1 MVAAESGSVAV
12 LAEKPSVA
20 RDIARVLGADSKGDG
35 YLHGNGYVVTWAI
48 GHLAALAQPHEINP
62 QWRQW
67 NRRLLP
73 MLPEQWPLV
82 VYEKTKDQFETVK
95 QILNSPKVSRV
106 VCATDAGREGE
117 LIFRY
122 IYDAAQC
129 AKPVSR
135 LWISSLTPEAIRKGF
150 DALRPAADYDSLADA
165 ARGRSR
171 ADWLVGMNLSRAY
184 SLAYDEDLSVGRV
197 QTPTLAMVVEREL
210 AVRRFV
216 PEDYLEVLATF
227 RPTGA
232 PQAGS
237 YQGTWFRERAAAP
250 AAPGAPGAD
259 KESLPQAMRLPA
271 DGEEARRIA
280 ARSRTGQAAI
290 ESVEAQTQRMPPPPL
305 YDLTEL
311 QRHANR
317 LFGFSAQKTLDT
329 AQALYERH
337 KLISYPRTD
346 SRHLSEDVARTLP
359 RVVSAIAGPY
369 REQLAPGTGERP
381 LGRRFV
387 DDSKVTD
394 HHAIIPTTTRA
405 DKVSL
410 SPEERK
416 IYDFV
421 CRRLLSAWHDDHI
434 WSVTTV
440 ITAIRND
447 AMVDRYHTSG
457 SVVRQIGW
465 KVLDLAPARAKKAT
479 PAADDGR
486 DEQVLPPGLSKGQP
500 QDVLDAEVLKKK
512 TRAPKRLTEGT
523 LLTAMETA
531 GRTLDEKELSD
542 AMKETGLGTP
552 ATRAAI
558 IEVLLKREYIVRNG
572 KSLEATDK
580 GIRLIEVVH
589 PEVKSPVMTGQ
600 WEAYLHRIQRG
611 TAQLVPFVKGIEDYV
626 REVVGKVGQAPAGPR
641 RSSQAKAPN
650 VTFSPRSESG
660 RNGGADP
667 VVRAGPP
674 GPALSATNQALASRD
689 SATRPVRALGSLDET
704 GWRDTT
710 ASHDAVESRKTPAL
724 SKSATKGSRAEGV
737 RPTTGAA
744 PVYSGGTLTELLQTA
759 FGFPSFRTSQE
770 AVCQAVIAGRDVL
783 LVMPT
788 GAGKSL
794 CYQLPAVARGGTAL
808 VISPLI
814 ALMEDQVAKL
824 KERHF
829 AVERIH
835 SGRDRAASRQACI
848 DYLNGALQFLF
859 IAPERLRVAGFPEM
873 LAKRKPS
880 LIAIDEAHCISQWG
894 HDFRPDYRMLGQYLP
909 TLRPAPVIA
918 LTATATPV
926 VQNDIAVQ
934 LGLVEPARFI
944 QGFRRDNLAI
954 EVVEVAPSQRAALTL
969 ELLEDEARRPAIV
982 YTPTRAQA
990 TSVAAELA
998 RHFPCAA
1005 YHAGLD
1011 APHRQRVQEEFLEGR
1026 ITVMVAT
1033 IAFGMGID
1041 KPDVRTV
1048 IHTALPGSLEAYY
1061 QEIGRAGRDGAPS
1074 RTILMHSYADRHTH
1088 DFFFQR
1094 DYPDVK
1100 VLDGIFGRLR
1110 AEPVEKA
1117 VLQHQLRMD
1126 PEVFDKALEKLWIH
1140 GGALVDFAENVS
1152 RGHDYWREPYIA
1164 QGDQKQQQLDL
1175 MLRYAESSECR
1186 MSGLVRHFGD
1196 LADAQKACGICDFCA
1211 PGECSGQRF
1220 RPATDEE
1227 RAAALAVVEALG
1239 SNSGRSTGK
1248 LHAEV
1253 CPHGEMTRDAFEE
1266 ILGAMARANFLRL
1279 ANAVFE
1285 KDGKTISYRK
1295 ASLTPDGEALEEIVP
1310 GDLVMKDAAQAA
1322 TKARKGKKKKAAAP
1336 AKGKRS
1342 RKPAAVA
1349 TPAPPRPSSRPG
1361 IAPDSRIEETLRLW
1375 RLAEAKRRGV
1385 PAFRIFSD
1393 QALKAV
1399 AARRPAT
1406 AAELLAI
1413 PGLGIGTVEKY
1424 GAQIYRLLHG

>member
-1 MVAAESGSVAV
+1 MEAAEAGSVAV

-20 RDIARVLGADSKGDG
+20 RDIARVLGAGTKGNG
-35 YLHGNGYVVTWAI
+35 YLHGGGYVVTWAI
-48 GHLAALAQPHEINP
+48 GHLASLAQPHEINP
-62 QWRQW
+62 DWRQW
-67 NRRLLP
+67 RRHLLP

-95 QILNSPKVSRV
+95 QILNSPKVSRI

-122 IYDAAQC
+122 IYEAAHC

-135 LWISSLTPEAIRKGF
+135 LWISSLTPDAIRKGF
-150 DALRPAADYDSLADA
+150 DALRPAADYDGLADA
-165 ARGRSR
+165 AHGRSR

-184 SLAYDEDLSVGRV
+184 SLAYDEVLSVGRV
-197 QTPTLAMVVEREL
+197 QTPTLAMIVEREL

-216 PEDYLEVLATF
+216 PEDYLEVMATF
-227 RPTGA
+227 RPTGDPKA
-232 PQAGS
+232 RA
-237 YQGTWFRERAAAP
+237 YQGTWFRERAAA
-250 AAPGAPGAD
+250 AGTPGAD
-259 KESLPQAMRLPA
+259 KESLQQAMRLPA
-271 DGEEARRIA
+271 DGEEARQIA
-280 ARSRTGQAAI
+280 ARARTGQAAI
-290 ESVEAQTQRMPPPPL
+290 ESVESQTQRMPPPAL

-311 QRHANR
+311 QRHCNR
-317 LFGFSAQKTLDT
+317 LFGYSAQKTLDT

-346 SRHLSEDVARTLP
+346 SRHLSQDVAQTLP
-359 RVVSAIAGPY
+359 RVVNAIAEPY
-369 REQLAPGTGERP
+369 REHLAPGTGERP

-387 DDSKVTD
+387 DDSKLTD
-394 HHAIIPTTTRA
+394 HHAIIPTTTPA
-405 DKVSL
+405 GKASL
-410 SPEERK
+410 TPEERK
-416 IYDFV
+416 IYDLI

-447 AMVDRYHTSG
+447 AIVDRYHTSG
-457 SVVRQIGW
+457 SAVQQIGW
-465 KVLDLAPARAKKAT
+465 KVLDLAPAKPKKAA
-479 PAADDGR
+479 PVAGDAQG
-486 DEQVLPPGLSKGQP
+486 EQELPPGLAKGQP
-500 QDVLDAEVLKKK
+500 QDVLDVEVLKKK
-512 TRAPKRLTEGT
+512 TRPPKRLNDAT

-531 GRTLDEKELSD
+531 GKTLDEKELSD

-552 ATRAAI
+552 ATRASI
-558 IEVLLKREYIVRNG
+558 IEVLLKREYVVRNG

-589 PEVKSPVMTGQ
+589 PEVKSPIMTGQ
-600 WEAYLHRIQRG
+600 WEAYLHRIHRG
-611 TAQLVPFVKGIEDYV
+611 TAQLAPFVKGIENYV
-626 REVVGKVGQAPAGPR
+626 RGVVGKVGQVPAQPSRDREGAVSPQRPSAP
-641 RSSQAKAPN
+641 SS
-650 VTFSPRSESG
+650 
-660 RNGGADP
+660 
-667 VVRAGPP
+667 PP
-674 GPALSATNQALASRD
+674 G
-689 SATRPVRALGSLDET
+689 RPLGSLDES
-704 GWRDTT
+704 GWRNTSREPSPPRRTQPSVGT
-710 ASHDAVESRKTPAL
+710 AVVRAPAATESRL
-724 SKSATKGSRAEGV
+724 SSD
-737 RPTTGAA
+737 A
-744 PVYSGGTLTELLQTA
+744 PVYNGGTLTDLLQTA

-794 CYQLPAVARGGTAL
+794 CYQLPAVTRGGTAL

-824 KERHF
+824 KERNF

-934 LGLVEPARFI
+934 LGLAQPARFI

-954 EVVEVAPSQRAALTL
+954 EVVEVAPSQRTTLTL
-969 ELLEDEARRPAIV
+969 ELLIEEARRPAIV

-1011 APHRQRVQEEFLEGR
+1011 AEHRKRVQQEFLEGR

-1074 RTILMHSYADRHTH
+1074 RTILMHSYADRRTH
-1088 DFFFQR
+1088 DFFFER

-1100 VLDGIFGRLR
+1100 ILDGIFSRLR
-1110 AEPVEKA
+1110 AEPVEKQL
-1117 VLQHQLRMD
+1117 LQHQLRMD

-1152 RGHDYWREPYIA
+1152 RGHDHWREPYIA
-1164 QGDQKQQQLDL
+1164 QGDQKQQQLNL

-1196 LADAQKACGICDFCA
+1196 LADAQHACRICDFCA
-1211 PGECSGQRF
+1211 PADCAGQLF
-1220 RPATDEE
+1220 RPATDAE
-1227 RAAALAVVEALG
+1227 RAAALSVVSILR
-1239 SNSGRSTGK
+1239 SNNGRTTGK

-1279 ANAVFE
+1279 AHAVFE
-1285 KDGKTISYRK
+1285 KDGKSIPYRK
-1295 ASLTPDGEALEEIVP
+1295 ATLTADGETLEQIVP
-1310 GDLVMKDAAQAA
+1310 GDLLMKDAAQAA
-1322 TKARKGKKKKAAAP
+1322 TKARKGRKKKAAAP
-1336 AKGKRS
+1336 SHRKAS
-1342 RKPAAVA
+1342 IKPAAVA
-1349 TPAPPRPSSRPG
+1349 TPAPPRPADRPKLL
-1361 IAPDSRIEETLRLW
+1361 PDSRLEETLRLW

-1393 QALKAV
+1393 QVLKAV
-1399 AARRPAT
+1399 AAGRPAT

-1413 PGLGIGTVEKY
+1413 PGIGIGTVEKY
-1424 GAQIYRLLHG
+1424 GAQLYRLLHG